1 VHALDIRELR
11 RDELTAAAELLARGM
26 RDNPLHQ
33 RAFGTDADRRERAL
47 ARFFTPVLRQVE
59 ANGAVLGAHRGATLV
74 GVLGMALPG
83 RCQPTLSEALRIVP
97 ALIAGNGPGV
107 PLRVVRWTRAWAR
120 RDPRDPHWHLGP
132 VGVDAPLQ
140 GQGIGGALLADFCA
154 RVDCEHALA
163 YLETD
168 KPENVRFYERF
179 GFATVSAGPV
189 LGVSNWF
196 MRRLPR

>member
-1 VHALDIRELR
+1 VHEQEIRELHH
-11 RDELTAAAELLARGM
+11 DELTVAAELLARGM

-74 GVLGMALPG
+74 GVLGMAMPG
-83 RCQPTLSEALRIVP
+83 RCQPTLGEALRIVP
-97 ALIAGNGPGV
+97 ALIAGDGPG
-107 PLRVVRWTRAWAR
+107 PLLRVLRWTREWAR
-120 RDPRDPHWHLGP
+120 RDLREPHWHVGP

-140 GQGIGGALLADFCA
+140 GQGIGSALLADFCV
-154 RVDCEHALA
+154 RVDREHALA

-189 LGVSNWF
+189 LGVPNWF
-196 MRRLPR
+196 MRRLSR